1 MTVTSNKVS
10 PMYVRFLLAAAL
22 LAASPAWAVNKC
34 KGPDGRVVYQDTL
47 CTPESTSREEVRTWG
62 NSGYVGHR
70 PPPPPKPI
78 EPNAKLQGP
87 PQAAPLLAMYQRWI
101 DAERLAMSTSRI
113 ALAVPA
119 STLQAMRREIQG
131 MQVAACLEDAR
142 KSLEELI
149 HKSAEAVLQFMGK
162 EELTGLLYQH
172 IERGQ
177 AIQKFEREIAALR
190 CE

>member
-78 EPNAKLQGP
+78 EPNAKL
-87 PQAAPLLAMYQRWI
+87 QAAPLLAMYQRWI

>member
-1 MTVTSNKVS
+1 MTTVSNSGGKAAR
-10 PMYVRFLLAAAL
+10 MLLAATL
-22 LAASPAWAVNKC
+22 LAAVPAWAVNKC

-131 MQVAACLEDAR
+131 MQLAAGHQATVAIADVLHGAKLPMPAADRTGFELPSGALPES
-142 KSLEELI
+142 SLRR
-149 HKSAEAVLQFMGK
+149 H
-162 EELTGLLYQH
+162 
-172 IERGQ
+172 
-177 AIQKFEREIAALR
+177 
-190 CE
+190 